1 MTKKQ
6 KKKKVNHLNIK
17 ECEEILA
24 RLKGQEN
31 SLYFQHVLHHYR
43 LLLPDMGSAAALS
56 KTQAD
61 GVTFRSSILKDK

>member
-1 MTKKQ
+1 MTQ
-6 KKKKVNHLNIK
+6 KKKNKKVNHLNIK

-43 LLLPDMGSAAALS
+43 LLLPNMGSATVLS
-56 KTQAD
+56 KVQAD
-61 GVTFRSSILKDK
+61 GATFKSSELKDK